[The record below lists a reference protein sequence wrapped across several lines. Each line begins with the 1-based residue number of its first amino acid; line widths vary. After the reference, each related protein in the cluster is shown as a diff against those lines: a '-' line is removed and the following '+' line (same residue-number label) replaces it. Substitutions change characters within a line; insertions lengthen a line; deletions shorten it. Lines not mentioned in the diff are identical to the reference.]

1 MKVSIIGQGYVGLT
15 ISVFAAK
22 HHTVVGFDKNQGVVD
37 ALNAGKSHIE
47 GVESAHIARL
57 IAAGKYKASGNAA
70 DIAGSD
76 VVVIAV
82 PTPLT
87 KDRKPDLAFVEAA
100 CKTIGENLTSSAL
113 IINESTSFPGTVRN
127 LIKPL
132 IEKHSVDQV
141 KHMYAVSP
149 ERVDPG
155 RSDWNQK
162 NTPRLYAGLTPE
174 ASKAVRDFYSTFC
187 DELVEVSSPEVAESA
202 KLFENTFRQVN
213 IALVN
218 EFAQIAHALG
228 ISVYETLDAAA
239 TKPYGFM
246 KFMPSAGVGGH
257 CIPVDP
263 SYLADAAA
271 RVGVPATFIERANE
285 VNLEMAKYVVDR
297 VKADQG
303 GSLAGKIVQI
313 VGVAYKPNV
322 ADVRETPAEPVV
334 EELKKAGA
342 NVTWSDDLVANW
354 MGQSSTPLG
363 GADIAVVVT
372 LHAVT
377 DPKMVL
383 ASAPYVFDTTGKV
396 LGAHSL

>member
-15 ISVFAAK
+15 ISVFAAE
-22 HHTVVGFDKNQGVVD
+22 HHSVVGVDKNQNVVD

-47 GVESAHIARL
+47 GVESADLARL
-57 IAAGKYKASGNAA
+57 IAAGKYLATTNASEVE
-70 DIAGSD
+70 GSD

-82 PTPLT
+82 PTPLG
-87 KDRKPDLAFVEAA
+87 RNREPDLAFVEAA
-100 CKTIGENLTSSAL
+100 CRTIGENLKTPAL

-127 LIKPL
+127 LIKPS
-132 IEKHSVDQV
+132 IEKHSSGSIS
-141 KHMYAVSP
+141 HMYAVSP

-187 DELVEVSSPEVAESA
+187 DNLVEVSSPEVAESA

-263 SYLADAAA
+263 SYLAHTAAGL
-271 RVGVPATFIERANE
+271 GVPATFIERANE

-297 VKADQG
+297 VKADNG
-303 GSLAGKIVQI
+303 GSLKGKSVQV

-322 ADVRETPAEPVV
+322 ADVRETPAELVIA
-334 EELKKAGA
+334 ELRKAGA
-342 NVTWSDDLVANW
+342 SVTWSDDLVSTW
-354 MGQSSTPLG
+354 LGQTSTPLG
-363 GADIAVVVT
+363 GSDIGVVVT
-372 LHAVT
+372 LHSITNARAVL
-377 DPKMVL
+377 K
-383 ASAPYVFDTTGKV
+383 SAQYVFDTTGKV
-396 LGAHSL
+396 KGAHSL

>member
-15 ISVFAAK
+15 ISVFAGQ
-22 HHTVVGFDKNQGVVD
+22 HHDVVGFDKNLGVVD
-37 ALNAGKSHIE
+37 SLNTGKSHIE
-47 GVESAHIARL
+47 GVESADLAKL
-57 IAAGKYKASGNAA
+57 IAVGRYKATTDPA

-87 KDRKPDLAFVEAA
+87 KDRKPDLAFIEAA
-100 CKTIGENLTSSAL
+100 CRTIGENVSTPAL

-127 LIKPL
+127 LIQPL
-132 IEKHSVDQV
+132 IEKHSSRVIE
-141 KHMYAVSP
+141 HMYAVSP

-174 ASKAVRDFYSTFC
+174 ASVAVRNFYSTFC

-263 SYLADAAA
+263 SYLAHTAAGL
-271 RVGVPATFIERANE
+271 GVPATFIERANE

-297 VKADQG
+297 VKTDNG
-303 GSLAGKIVQI
+303 GSLAGKKVQV

-322 ADVRETPAEPVV
+322 ADVRETPAEPVI

-342 NVTWSDDLVANW
+342 VVTWSDDLVFNW
-354 MGQSSTPLG
+354 MGQSSTSLG
-363 GADIAVVVT
+363 GSEIAVVVT

-377 DPKMVL
+377 DAQKVL
-383 ASAPYVFDTTGKV
+383 ESAPYVFDTTGKV

>member
-15 ISVFAAK
+15 ISVFAGE
-22 HHTVVGFDKNQGVVD
+22 HHNVIGFDKNDRVVD
-37 ALNAGKSHIE
+37 ALNTGKSHIE
-47 GVESAHIARL
+47 GVESADLAKL
-57 IAAGKYKASGNAA
+57 IAVGKYKATTDAA
-70 DIAGSD
+70 EIAGSN

-87 KDRKPDLAFVEAA
+87 KDRKPDLSFVEAA
-100 CKTIGENLTSSAL
+100 CKTVGENVKSPAL

-127 LIKPL
+127 LIRPL
-132 IEKHSVDQV
+132 IEKYSGGVE
-141 KHMYAVSP
+141 HMYAVSP

-162 NTPRLYAGLTPE
+162 NTPRLYAGLTPA
-174 ASKAVRDFYSTFC
+174 ASTAVRDFYSTFC
-187 DELVEVSSPEVAESA
+187 DELIEVSSPEVAESA

-263 SYLADAAA
+263 SYLAHTAAGL
-271 RVGVPATFIERANE
+271 GVPATFIERANE
-285 VNLEMAKYVVDR
+285 VNVEMAKYVVDR
-297 VKADQG
+297 VKADNG
-303 GSLAGKIVQI
+303 GSLSGKTVQV

-322 ADVRETPAEPVV
+322 ADVRETPAEPVI

-342 NVTWSDDLVANW
+342 VVNWSDDVVGNW
-354 MGQSSTPLG
+354 MGQQSSPLG
-363 GADIAVVVT
+363 GADIALVVT

-377 DPKMVL
+377 DAKAVL
-383 ASAPYVFDTTGKV
+383 KSAPYVFDTTGKV
-396 LGAHSL
+396 AGAHSL

>member
-1 MKVSIIGQGYVGLT
+1 VKVLIIGQGYVGLT
-15 ISVFAAK
+15 ISVFAAE
-22 HHTVVGFDKNQGVVD
+22 HHEVIGFDKNQGVVD
-37 ALNAGKSHIE
+37 ALNSGKSHIE
-47 GVESAHIARL
+47 GVASSDL
-57 IAAGKYKASGNAA
+57 VKSIAAGKYKATTNASE
-70 DIAGSD
+70 IAGSD
-76 VVVIAV
+76 VAVIAV

-87 KDRKPDLAFVEAA
+87 KDRKPDLAFIEAA
-100 CKTIGENLTSSAL
+100 CKTIGENLKTPAL

-127 LIKPL
+127 LIKPE
-132 IEKHSVDQV
+132 IEKYSSGMIA
-141 KHMYAVSP
+141 HMYAVSP

-155 RSDWNQK
+155 RTDWDQK
-162 NTPRLYAGLTPE
+162 NTPRLYAGLTLE

-187 DELVEVSSPEVAESA
+187 DNLVEVSSPEVAEAA

-263 SYLADAAA
+263 SYLADTAA

-297 VKADQG
+297 VAVDNG
-303 GSLAGKIVQI
+303 GTLSGKSVQV

-322 ADVRETPAEPVV
+322 ADVRETPAELVI
-334 EELKKAGA
+334 EELRKAGA
-342 NVTWSDDLVANW
+342 TVTWSDDLVPSW
-354 MGQSSTPLG
+354 MGESSTPLG
-363 GADIAVVVT
+363 GAEIAVVVT
-372 LHAVT
+372 LHSATDAEAVL
-377 DPKMVL
+377 K
-383 ASAPYVFDTTGKV
+383 SAPYVFDTTGKV
-396 LGAHSL
+396 KGAHSL

>member
-15 ISVFAAK
+15 ISVFAAE
-22 HHTVVGFDKNQGVVD
+22 HHEVIGFDKNQNVVD
-37 ALNAGKSHIE
+37 ALSAGRSHIE
-47 GVESAHIARL
+47 GVESADLAKWIH
-57 IAAGKYKASGNAA
+57 AGRYMATTDASE
-70 DIAGSD
+70 IAGSD

-87 KDRKPDLAFVEAA
+87 KDRKPDLTYVVAA
-100 CKTIGENLTSSAL
+100 CKTIGENLKTPTL

-127 LIKPL
+127 LIKPE
-132 IEKHSVDQV
+132 IEKYSAGSVD
-141 KHMYAVSP
+141 HMYAVSP

-155 RSDWNQK
+155 RTDWNQK

-174 ASKAVRDFYSTFC
+174 ASSAVRDFYSSFC
-187 DELVEVSSPEVAESA
+187 DNLVEVSSPEVAEAA

-263 SYLADAAA
+263 SYLADTAA

-297 VKADQG
+297 ISADNG
-303 GSLAGKIVQI
+303 GSLKGKSVQV

-322 ADVRETPAEPVV
+322 ADVRETPAELVI

-342 NVTWSDDLVANW
+342 TVTWSDDIVSMW
-354 MGQSSTPLG
+354 MGEASSPLG
-363 GADIAVVVT
+363 GSDIAVVVT
-372 LHAVT
+372 LHSVT
-377 DPKMVL
+377 DAAAVL
-383 ASAPYVFDTTGKV
+383 KSAPYVFDTTGNVK
-396 LGAHSL
+396 GAHSL

>member
-1 MKVSIIGQGYVGLT
+1 MKVAIIGQGYVGLT
-15 ISVFAAK
+15 ISVFAAE
-22 HHTVVGFDKNQGVVD
+22 HHNVVGFDMNQGVVD
-37 ALNAGKSHIE
+37 TLNSGHSHIE
-47 GVESAHIARL
+47 GVASSDLAKW
-57 IAAGKYKASGNAA
+57 IAAGKYKATTVAA
-70 DIAGSD
+70 DITGSD

-87 KDRKPDLAFVEAA
+87 ADRKPDLAFVEAA
-100 CKTIGENLTSSAL
+100 CKTIGENLKTSAL

-132 IEKHSVDQV
+132 IEKISGGVE
-141 KHMYAVSP
+141 HMYAVSP

-155 RSDWNQK
+155 RVDWDQK
-162 NTPRLYAGLTPE
+162 NTPRLYAGLTPK
-174 ASKAVRDFYSTFC
+174 ASSAVRKFYSTFC
-187 DELVEVSSPEVAESA
+187 DNLVEVSSPEVAEAA

-263 SYLADAAA
+263 SYLADTAA

-285 VNLEMAKYVVDR
+285 VNLEMAAYVVGR
-297 VKADQG
+297 VAKDNG
-303 GSLAGKIVQI
+303 GSLSGKKVQV

-322 ADVRETPAEPVV
+322 ADTRETPAELVIV
-334 EELKKAGA
+334 ELKKAGA
-342 NVTWSDDLVANW
+342 VVTWHDPVVKSWHGA
-354 MGQSSTPLG
+354 QSSDLG
-363 GADIAVVVT
+363 GSEIAVVVT
-372 LHAVT
+372 MHDVVSSDA
-377 DPKMVL
+377 VL

-396 LGAHSL
+396 KTSHTL

>member
-1 MKVSIIGQGYVGLT
+1 VKVSIIGQGYVGLT
-15 ISVFAAK
+15 ISVFAGE
-22 HHTVVGFDKNQGVVD
+22 HHNIVGFDKNQSVVD
-37 ALNAGKSHIE
+37 ALNAGRSHIE
-47 GVESAHIARL
+47 GVESADLTKL
-57 IAAGKYKASGNAA
+57 IAEGKYKATTDAA

-87 KDRKPDLAFVEAA
+87 KDREPDLTFVEAA
-100 CKTIGENLTSSAL
+100 CKTIGENLKSPAL

-132 IEKHSVDQV
+132 IEKHSGVV
-141 KHMYAVSP
+141 VEHMYAVSP

-162 NTPRLYAGLTPE
+162 NTPRLYAGLTPA
-174 ASKAVRDFYSTFC
+174 ASQAVRDFYSTFC

-263 SYLADAAA
+263 SYLAHTAAGL
-271 RVGVPATFIERANE
+271 GVPATFIERANE

-297 VKADQG
+297 VKADNG
-303 GSLAGKIVQI
+303 GSLAGKTVQV

-322 ADVRETPAEPVV
+322 ADVRETPAEPVI
-334 EELKKAGA
+334 EELKSAGA
-342 NVTWSDDLVANW
+342 VVTWSDDLVATW

-377 DPKMVL
+377 DPAKVL
-383 ASAPYVFDTTGKV
+383 KSAPYVFDTTGKV
-396 LGAHSL
+396 KGADSL

>member
-15 ISVFAAK
+15 ISVFAAA
-22 HHTVVGFDKNQGVVD
+22 HHEVIGFDKNQEVVD
-37 ALNAGKSHIE
+37 ALNQGKSHIE
-47 GVESAHIARL
+47 GVESSDLARFV
-57 IAAGKYKASGNAA
+57 ASGKYKATTDASQIA
-70 DIAGSD
+70 DSD

-100 CKTIGENLTSSAL
+100 CRTIGENLKTSAL

-127 LIKPL
+127 LIKPE
-132 IEKHSVDQV
+132 IKKYSGGSVE
-141 KHMYAVSP
+141 HMYAVSP

-155 RSDWNQK
+155 RTDWNQK
-162 NTPRLYAGLTPE
+162 NTPRLYAGLTQE
-174 ASKAVRDFYSTFC
+174 ASNAVRDFYSTFC
-187 DELVEVSSPEVAESA
+187 DNLVEVSSPEVAEAA

-263 SYLADAAA
+263 SYLADTAA

-297 VKADQG
+297 VTSDNG
-303 GSLAGKIVQI
+303 GSLKGKSVQV

-322 ADVRETPAEPVV
+322 ADVRETPAELVI
-334 EELKKAGA
+334 EELKRAGA
-342 NVTWSDDLVANW
+342 SVSWSDDLVFSW
-354 MGQSSTPLG
+354 MGQASSPLG
-363 GADIAVVVT
+363 GSDIAIVVT
-372 LHAVT
+372 LHTIT
-377 DPKMVL
+377 DSQAVL

-396 LGAHSL
+396 KGAHSL

>member
-15 ISVFAAK
+15 ISVFAAE
-22 HHTVVGFDKNQGVVD
+22 HHSVVGVDKNQGIVD

-47 GVESAHIARL
+47 GVKSSDLAKW
-57 IAAGKYKASGNAA
+57 IAAGKYKATTDPSE
-70 DIAGSD
+70 ITGSD

-100 CKTIGENLTSSAL
+100 CKTIGENLKTPAL

-127 LIKPL
+127 LIKPE
-132 IEKHSVDQV
+132 IEKYSGGAVQHL
-141 KHMYAVSP
+141 YAVSP

-155 RSDWNQK
+155 RTDWDQK
-162 NTPRLYAGLTPE
+162 NTPRLYAGLTQE
-174 ASKAVRDFYSTFC
+174 ASKAVRGFYSTFC
-187 DELVEVSSPEVAESA
+187 DNLVEVSSPEVAESA

-263 SYLADAAA
+263 SYLAHTAAGL
-271 RVGVPATFIERANE
+271 GVPATFIERANE

-297 VKADQG
+297 VKKDNG
-303 GSLAGKIVQI
+303 GSLQGKKVQV

-322 ADVRETPAEPVV
+322 ADVRETPAEPVI
-334 EELKKAGA
+334 EELKAAGA
-342 NVTWSDDLVANW
+342 VVTWSDDLVQTW
-354 MGQSSTPLG
+354 MGETSTPLG

-377 DPKMVL
+377 NPQAVL
-383 ASAPYVFDTTGKV
+383 KSAPYVFDTTGKV
-396 LGAHSL
+396 GSSHSL

>member
-1 MKVSIIGQGYVGLT
+1 VKVSIIGQGYVGLT
-15 ISVFAAK
+15 ISVFAAE
-22 HHTVVGFDKNQGVVD
+22 HHIVVGFDKNHGIVD

-47 GVESAHIARL
+47 GVESSDLARL
-57 IAAGKYKASGNAA
+57 IAEGKYQATTDAA

-100 CKTIGENLTSSAL
+100 CKTIGENLKTQAL

-132 IEKHSVDQV
+132 IEKHSGGILE
-141 KHMYAVSP
+141 HMYAVSP

-174 ASKAVRDFYSTFC
+174 ASAAVREFYSTFC
-187 DELVEVSSPEVAESA
+187 DNLVEVSSPEVAESA

-263 SYLADAAA
+263 SYLADTAA
-271 RVGVPATFIERANE
+271 RLGVPATFIERANE
-285 VNLEMAKYVVDR
+285 VNLEMAKYVIDR
-297 VKADQG
+297 VRSDNG
-303 GSLAGKIVQI
+303 GSLKGKTVQV
-313 VGVAYKPNV
+313 VGVAYKSNV
-322 ADVRETPAEPVV
+322 ADVRETPAEPVI
-334 EELKKAGA
+334 EELKAAGA
-342 NVTWSDDLVANW
+342 IVTWSDDLVSTW
-354 MGQSSTPLG
+354 MGEKSTALG
-363 GADIAVVVT
+363 GADIALVVT

-377 DPKMVL
+377 DPAAVL
-383 ASAPYVFDTTGKV
+383 KSAPYVFDTTGKV
-396 LGAHSL
+396 GSSHSL

>member
-1 MKVSIIGQGYVGLT
+1 MKVAIIGQGYVGLT
-15 ISVFAAK
+15 ISVFAAE
-22 HHTVVGFDKNQGVVD
+22 HHTVVGFDMNQGVVGV
-37 ALNAGKSHIE
+37 LNSGKSHIE
-47 GVESAHIARL
+47 GVASSDLARW
-57 IAAGKYKASGNAA
+57 IAAGKYQATTDAA
-70 DIAGSD
+70 EIAGSD

-87 KDRKPDLAFVEAA
+87 ADRKPDLSFVEAA
-100 CKTIGENLTSSAL
+100 CKTIGENLKTPAL

-127 LIKPL
+127 LIKPE
-132 IEKHSVDQV
+132 IEKHSVGAIA
-141 KHMYAVSP
+141 HLYAVSP

-155 RSDWNQK
+155 RVDWDQK

-187 DELVEVSSPEVAESA
+187 NDLVEVSSPEVAEAA

-271 RVGVPATFIERANE
+271 RVGVPATFIE
-285 VNLEMAKYVVDR
+285 
-297 VKADQG
+297 
-303 GSLAGKIVQI
+303 
-313 VGVAYKPNV
+313 
-322 ADVRETPAEPVV
+322 
-334 EELKKAGA
+334 
-342 NVTWSDDLVANW
+342 
-354 MGQSSTPLG
+354 
-363 GADIAVVVT
+363 
-372 LHAVT
+372 
-377 DPKMVL
+377 
-383 ASAPYVFDTTGKV
+383 
-396 LGAHSL
+396 